1 MLEAAYVKI
10 LKSLTTSSC
19 FCCLIIMKIV
29 SFLKDVR
36 SEMAKVV
43 WPTRQQTIE
52 LTVLVLAVSII
63 IGAYIA
69 GLDFIFT
76 KSVDFLLK

>member
-1 MLEAAYVKI
+1 
-10 LKSLTTSSC
+10 
-19 FCCLIIMKIV
+19 MKIV

>member
-1 MLEAAYVKI
+1 MLSDYI
-10 LKSLTTSSC
+10 MN
-19 FCCLIIMKIV
+19 IIV
-29 SFLKDVR
+29 FLKDVR
-36 SEMAKVV
+36 SELGKVV
-43 WPTRQQTIE
+43 WPTRKQTIE
-52 LTVLVLAVSII
+52 LTVLVLAVSVI

>member
-1 MLEAAYVKI
+1 
-10 LKSLTTSSC
+10 
-19 FCCLIIMKIV
+19 MKIV

-36 SEMAKVV
+36 SEMGKVV